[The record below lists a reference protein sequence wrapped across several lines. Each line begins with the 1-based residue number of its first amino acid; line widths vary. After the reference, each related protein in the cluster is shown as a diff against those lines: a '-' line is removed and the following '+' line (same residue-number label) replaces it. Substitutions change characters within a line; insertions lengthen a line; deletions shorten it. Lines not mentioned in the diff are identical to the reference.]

1 MADRKRQFNAFL
13 IFIGC
18 CALAWLMLDDLKKR
32 QEAEAKAI
40 GLQPSSEIDA
50 FTVVRANSSTM
61 QFKKTGADW
70 DMVRPV
76 YAPANPVQVDQL
88 LEVLALR
95 PDDCVSPDTIN
106 LDNAGLSEPLAELS
120 LATQTIAI
128 GETDALGSR
137 RYLLTRHGVCSVE
150 AAIAQA
156 FFEDS
161 GYFVY
166 KYLTDPTFEL
176 TQVLFKGEA
185 IAVDLEY
192 WQQAEAAA
200 VQRAGPTEQCADIA
214 LQYGDANTQSLALCR
229 RGADFAFVP
238 AQREYELLIDEATLI
253 SLGINPADA

>member
-32 QEAEAKAI
+32 QDAEAKAI
-40 GLQPSSEIDA
+40 GLQPRSEVDA

-76 YAPANPVQVDQL
+76 YAPANPVLVDQL
-88 LEVLALR
+88 LELLALR
-95 PDDCVSPDTIN
+95 PDDCISPDSID
-106 LDNAGLSEPLAELS
+106 LDNAGLSEPLAELT

-128 GETDALGSR
+128 GQTDALGSR
-137 RYLLTRHGVCSVE
+137 RYLLTRHGVCSAE
-150 AAIAQA
+150 ATTLQA

-166 KYLTDPTFEL
+166 KYLTNPTFEL
-176 TQVLFKGEA
+176 TQVAFKGEA
-185 IAVDLEY
+185 LTVDLEY
-192 WQQAEAAA
+192 WQQSEAAA
-200 VQRAGPTEQCADIA
+200 VQRAGPTESCAKVT
-214 LQYGDANTQSLALCR
+214 LQYGDANQQSLSLCR

-238 AQREYELLIDEATLI
+238 AQRDYELLIDEATLI